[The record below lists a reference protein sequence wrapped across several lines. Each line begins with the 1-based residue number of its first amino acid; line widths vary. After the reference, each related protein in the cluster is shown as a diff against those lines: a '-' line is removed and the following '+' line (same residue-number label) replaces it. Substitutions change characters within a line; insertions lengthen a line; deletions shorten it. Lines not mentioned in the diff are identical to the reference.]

1 MIPIILLAAGSSSRM
16 RGRDKVLEPIDG
28 TPLLRRQA
36 QAARAVSD
44 QVLVALP
51 SAPHPRYAAIADLD
65 VQTLAVPD
73 AAEGMGASIR
83 TAFAA
88 LPARADK
95 AMLLLAD
102 LPEITQQDL
111 ARMMT
116 AAQNNPDALV
126 WRGTTEDGKA
136 GHPIIFDRALFPDLT
151 QLQGDT
157 GGQDVIRQARH
168 RVHLVRLPAQRARL
182 DLDTPED
189 WDQWRANR
197 R

>member
-1 MIPIILLAAGSSSRM
+1 
-16 RGRDKVLEPIDG
+16 
-28 TPLLRRQA
+28 
-36 QAARAVSD
+36 
-44 QVLVALP
+44 
-51 SAPHPRYAAIADLD
+51 
-65 VQTLAVPD
+65 
-73 AAEGMGASIR
+73 
-83 TAFAA
+83 
-88 LPARADK
+88 
-95 AMLLLAD
+95 
-102 LPEITQQDL
+102 
-111 ARMMT
+111 MMT